1 MTLTDDE
8 TKRLY
13 GMGGPCE
20 HWVVR
25 SRYLTPDEVADEAD
39 ACISEL
45 LELMSDEAKMWEAK
59 AEGWKAAAE
68 NWQGFAEK
76 WKDGTISL
84 QGEVTRWKNTAKK
97 LEDEAEEKLKQAQA
111 EAAKWKALADERW
124 EQCKHEAA
132 MREEAEAALAECR
145 RRRERDRE
153 EALRARGILEAAD
166 AAP

>member
-1 MTLTDDE
+1 M
-8 TKRLY
+8 
-13 GMGGPCE
+13 
-20 HWVVR
+20 
-25 SRYLTPDEVADEAD
+25 
-39 ACISEL
+39 
-45 LELMSDEAKMWEAK
+45 
-59 AEGWKAAAE
+59 
-68 NWQGFAEK
+68 
-76 WKDGTISL
+76 
-84 QGEVTRWKNTAKK
+84 TRWKNTAKK